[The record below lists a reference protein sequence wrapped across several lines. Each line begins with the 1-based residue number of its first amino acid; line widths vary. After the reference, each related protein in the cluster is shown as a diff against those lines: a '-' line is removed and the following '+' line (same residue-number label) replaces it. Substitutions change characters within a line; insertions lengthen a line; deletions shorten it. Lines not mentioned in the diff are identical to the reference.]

1 MKSYF
6 DTEEDIEEALSAL
19 RDTHCPACGAKG
31 TLLRHDCLW
40 RNGGEANGMR
50 GRRVYCNARAAGRKG
65 CGRTFTLWLSDTLR
79 GRCLGSDAL
88 MRFILGLLAGLST
101 WKAWRG
107 AATGLTLGAGY
118 RTVKWLER
126 SQSALR
132 TSLWGL
138 GPPGLSPQERTP
150 LLETLKI
157 LKEALGINAVSA
169 YQKTLQKAFP

>member
-1 MKSYF
+1 MKRYF
-6 DTEEDIEEALSAL
+6 DTEEELEVALNAL
-19 RDTHCPACGAKG
+19 PETRCPFCGG
-31 TLLRHDCLW
+31 ERTLLRHDYLW
-40 RNGGEANGMR
+40 KFGGEANGMR
-50 GRRVYCNARAAGRKG
+50 GKRVYCNARAVKNKG
-65 CGRTFTLWLSDTLR
+65 CGGTFTLWLSDTLW

-107 AATGLTLGAGY
+107 AKTGMTLGTGY
-118 RTVKWLER
+118 RTVKWLEK

-138 GPPGLSPQERTP
+138 GPPGLFTQEGTP
-150 LLETLKI
+150 LLETLKN

-169 YQKTLQKAFP
+169 YQGTLQKAFP